1 MKLKTRWRGAATV
14 AAAVALVGAGI
25 ATANAG
31 TTDKGAV
38 PARTNTIKDPTGGR
52 TGLPGLVNAANA
64 FLATLSDVQ
73 KAEVLLEFTEENA
86 TAWSNLPCAG
96 TCRPGIELGSLT
108 DEQLAAADS
117 VLKAAAGTGNG
128 TGFDQLKDIVAADEI
143 LATDSTGGGTP
154 PSSSSP
160 SSSSSSSSSDAS
172 AAPSTSTSSSSE
184 ASVAPAPSG
193 ATGGPPG
200 GGGGMTLTYGSGYYY
215 LAFLGKPSVD
225 GTWQLD
231 FGGHHLATHLTYTKG
246 RAVSASPF
254 FIGVEPITYTDD
266 SGATVEAM
274 KAQKTAMAALTTSLT
289 AKQLATATLDQSFG
303 DVLVGP
309 GEDGQFPE
317 TKVGIAVKSL
327 TPKQKKL
334 VLAAIRP
341 WVANADDATT
351 QQLLKIYEK
360 ELDQTFVALSG
371 GTALDTHGDY
381 VRIDGPSV
389 WVEFICQTG
398 VVYSD
403 QIHYHTVYRDH
414 TRDYGGEFD
423 F

>member
-1 MKLKTRWRGAATV
+1 MKLKTRWRGVATI
-14 AAAVALVGAGI
+14 ATAVALVGAGI
-25 ATANAG
+25 ATADAG
-31 TTDKGAV
+31 TTGKDAG
-38 PARTNTIKDPTGGR
+38 PARATAIKDPTGGR

-64 FLATLSDVQ
+64 FLATISDDQ

-108 DEQLAAADS
+108 ETQLAAAEA
-117 VLKAAAGTGNG
+117 VLKAAAGTGKG
-128 TGFDQLKDIVAADEI
+128 TGFDQIKDIVAADDI
-143 LATDSTGGGTP
+143 LAADAGGSVPGGTP
-154 PSSSSP
+154 P
-160 SSSSSSSSSDAS
+160 SSDAS
-172 AAPSTSTSSSSE
+172 AAP
-184 ASVAPAPSG
+184 APSG
-193 ATGGPPG
+193 SAGGPPPR
-200 GGGGMTLTYGSGYYY
+200 GGMALTYGSGYYY
-215 LAFLGKPSVD
+215 LAFLGTPSVD

-246 RAVSASPF
+246 KAVSASPF
-254 FIGVEPITYTDD
+254 FIGVEPISFTDD

-274 KAQKTAMAALTTSLT
+274 RAQKTAMAALTAGLT
-289 AKQLATATLDQSFG
+289 EKQLATATLDQSFG

-327 TPKQKKL
+327 TPRQRKL
-334 VLAAIRP
+334 VLAAIKP

-351 QQLLKIYEK
+351 QQLLKIYER
-360 ELDQTFVALSG
+360 ELDQTFVAISG

>member
-1 MKLKTRWRGAATV
+1 MKLKTRWRGAVTV

-25 ATANAG
+25 ATANAS
-31 TTDKGAV
+31 TADKGTG
-38 PARTNTIKDPTGGR
+38 PTRTNAIKDPTGGR

-64 FLATLSDVQ
+64 FLATLSDDQ

-108 DEQLAAADS
+108 EEQLAAADA
-117 VLKAAAGTGNG
+117 VLRAAAGTGQG
-128 TGFDQLKDIVAADEI
+128 TGFDQLQDIVAADDI
-143 LATDSTGGGTP
+143 LAADSSGSVGGGAP
-154 PSSSSP
+154 PTSTDP
-160 SSSSSSSSSDAS
+160 SAAPSADAS
-172 AAPSTSTSSSSE
+172 AAP
-184 ASVAPAPSG
+184 APSG
-193 ATGGPPG
+193 SAGGPPA

-215 LAFLGKPSVD
+215 LAFLGTPSVD

-246 RAVSASPF
+246 RAVGASPF
-254 FIGVEPITYTDD
+254 FIGVEPISYTDE
-266 SGATVEAM
+266 SGATVESM
-274 KAQKTAMAALTTSLT
+274 RAQKTAMAALTASLT
-289 AKQLATATLDQSFG
+289 EKQLATATLDQSFG

-317 TKVGIAVKSL
+317 TKVGISVKSL

-334 VLAAIRP
+334 VLAAIKP

-398 VVYSD
+398 VVYND

>member
-1 MKLKTRWRGAATV
+1 VIDQKKAAPRRWRGVAIAAT
-14 AAAVALVGAGI
+14 AVTLLGAGI
-25 ATANAG
+25 ATANAATNG
-31 TTDKGAV
+31 DKGAGPGV
-38 PARTNTIKDPTGGR
+38 ATKAAPIKDPTQGR

-64 FLATLSDVQ
+64 FLATLSDDQ
-73 KAEVLLEFTEENA
+73 KAEVLLDFTEENA

-96 TCRPGIELGSLT
+96 TCRPGIELGSLSE
-108 DEQLAAADS
+108 EQLAAADA
-117 VLKAAAGTGNG
+117 VLKAAAGTGKG
-128 TGFDQLKDIVAADEI
+128 TGFDQLQDIVAADEI
-143 LATDSTGGGTP
+143 LAADSSGSVGGA
-154 PSSSSP
+154 PSG
-160 SSSSSSSSSDAS
+160 DAS
-172 AAPSTSTSSSSE
+172 AAPTASADSS
-184 ASVAPAPSG
+184 AAPAPSG
-193 ATGGPPG
+193 SAGGPPA

-215 LAFLGKPSVD
+215 LAFLGTPSVD

-246 RAVSASPF
+246 KAVSASPF
-254 FIGVEPITYTDD
+254 FIGVEPISYTDD
-266 SGATVEAM
+266 SGATVESM
-274 KAQKTAMAALTTSLT
+274 KAQKTAMAALTASLT
-289 AKQLATATLDQSFG
+289 ATQLATATLEQSFG

-317 TKVGIAVKSL
+317 TKVGIAVKTL

-334 VLAAIRP
+334 VLAAIKP
-341 WVANADDATT
+341 WVSVADDATA
-351 QQLLKIYEK
+351 QQLLKVYER
-360 ELDQTFVALSG
+360 ELDQTFLALSG
-371 GTALDTHGDY
+371 GTGLDTHGDY

>member
-1 MKLKTRWRGAATV
+1 MKLKIRWRGVATV
-14 AAAVALVGAGI
+14 TAAVALVGAGI
-25 ATANAG
+25 ATANAS
-31 TTDKGAV
+31 TADKGAG
-38 PARTNTIKDPTGGR
+38 PARATAVKDPTGGR

-64 FLATLSDVQ
+64 FLATLSDDQ
-73 KAEVLLEFTEENA
+73 KAEVLLDFTEENA

-96 TCRPGIELGSLT
+96 TCRPGIELGSLSE
-108 DEQLAAADS
+108 EQLAAADA
-117 VLKAAAGTGNG
+117 VLKAAAGTGKG
-128 TGFDQLKDIVAADEI
+128 TGFDQLQDIVAADDI
-143 LATDSTGGGTP
+143 LAADSSGSIGGGAP
-154 PSSSSP
+154 PA
-160 SSSSSSSSSDAS
+160 DAS
-172 AAPSTSTSSSSE
+172 AAP
-184 ASVAPAPSG
+184 APSG
-193 ATGGPPG
+193 SAGAPPG
-200 GGGGMTLTYGSGYYY
+200 DGTGGGGMTLTYGSGYYY
-215 LAFLGKPSVD
+215 LAFLGTPSVD

-254 FIGVEPITYTDD
+254 FIGVEPISYTDD
-266 SGATVEAM
+266 SGATVESM
-274 KAQKTAMAALTTSLT
+274 RAQKTAMAALTASLT
-289 AKQLATATLDQSFG
+289 EKQLATATLEQSFG

-309 GEDGQFPE
+309 GEDGQFPD
-317 TKVGIAVKSL
+317 TKVGIAVRTL